1 MSKKITRAN
10 FKKFVRENRENL
22 HINCLS
28 SFNGMT
34 DGVDY
39 VKNSQFKPIV
49 STLVNENYTLGINGV
64 WLVGQS
70 RDMFSHYKKDG
81 FEGIEVYNSCGSFI
95 VAVPVSK

>member
-1 MSKKITRAN
+1 MTKKITRAT
-10 FKKFVRENRENL
+10 FKSFVKKNRENL
-22 HINCLS
+22 HISCIS

-39 VKNSQFKPIV
+39 VENEQFIPVV
-49 STLVNENYTLGINGV
+49 SSTVNEHHTLGINGV

-70 RDMFSHYKKDG
+70 RDLFSHYKKDG

-95 VAVPVSK
+95 VAVKTI